1 MFGAESHL
9 GNQFS
14 IKPAPMPGLQTPSI
28 PSNPF
33 QGIRRA
39 GQAKRA
45 QNFEKYQNSKSGPQ
59 NYGQSSGSF
68 SGAKNQ
74 SLGGQAGTLAGSMRQ
89 GPQEKF
95 S

>member
-9 GNQFS
+9 DNKFQVKMPS
-14 IKPAPMPGLQTPSI
+14 MPGLQISSANP
-28 PSNPF
+28 NPF

-45 QNFEKYQNSKSGPQ
+45 QNYEKFSQQKNQ
-59 NYGQSSGSF
+59 QGQSSV
-68 SGAKNQ
+68 SGEKNQ
-74 SLGGQAGTLAGSMRQ
+74 NMGGQAGTLAGSMKQR
-89 GPQEKF
+89 PEKF

>member
-9 GNQFS
+9 DNKFAV
-14 IKPAPMPGLQTPSI
+14 KMPVMPGLQTSSANP
-28 PSNPF
+28 NPF

-45 QNFEKYQNSKSGPQ
+45 QNFEKFNQQK
-59 NYGQSSGSF
+59 QSQGGVLGS
-68 SGAKNQ
+68 KNQ
-74 SLGGQAGTLAGSMRQ
+74 NMGGQAGTLVGSMQ
-89 GPQEKF
+89 QNKPEKF